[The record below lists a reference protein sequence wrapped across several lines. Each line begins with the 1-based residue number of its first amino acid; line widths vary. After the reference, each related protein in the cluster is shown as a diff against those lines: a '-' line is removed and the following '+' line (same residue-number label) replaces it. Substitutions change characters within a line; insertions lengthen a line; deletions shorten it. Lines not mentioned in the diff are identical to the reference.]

1 MFAANECRPGTFGP
15 SRISLSK
22 DVSAQQFE
30 LCRDLSLARKAF
42 RQLCP
47 NAPGVYGM
55 WDADGELIYIGK
67 AKRLKTRLLT
77 YFRARDNGDKAHRIL
92 SRARTI
98 GWEQAPDEFGAL
110 VRELELI
117 RRWRPRFNV
126 QGQPGRASRGFICLG
141 RAPAPYFYLAATPS
155 RRTLATFGPVRMGG
169 KSREAVRRLNDHFRL
184 RDCTNERT
192 MAFADQRQLFSIE
205 REAPCLRYE
214 IGTCLGPCIGAC
226 TRRQYS
232 ARARSGK
239 EFLSGKDL
247 RLLDRLRGE
256 MQTASLNQ
264 QFEVAA
270 HLRDTCELLEG
281 LVSNL
286 ERLKHVRAEY
296 FFVYPVATH
305 DVREAWYLIR
315 GGNVIQC
322 VQAPRCNKSAAK
334 ASRAIE
340 RVFANKENL
349 GPVADD
355 YSETLL
361 TAAWFRRHPEEID
374 RVLSPAEALQ
384 RCQTAAA
391 EAHAA
396 DMQGVAV

>member
-1 MFAANECRPGTFGP
+1 MFASNECRPGTFGP
-15 SRISLSK
+15 SRICLST
-22 DVSAQQFE
+22 DVTVEQFE
-30 LCRDLSLARKAF
+30 LSRNRSEARKTF

-55 WDADGELIYIGK
+55 WDPDGELIYVGK

-77 YFRARDNGDKAHRIL
+77 YFRARDDGDKAHRIL
-92 SRARTI
+92 SRAQTI
-98 GWEQAPDEFGAL
+98 GWEQTPDEFGAL

-169 KSREAVRRLNDHFRL
+169 KSREAVRRLNDLFRL

-192 MAFADQRQLFSIE
+192 MAFADQRELFLVE
-205 REAPCLRYE
+205 REGPCLRYE
-214 IGTCLGPCIGAC
+214 IGTCLAPCIGAC

-232 ARARSGK
+232 ARARSAK
-239 EFLSGKDL
+239 DFLSGKDV
-247 RLLDRLRGE
+247 RLLDRIRGE
-256 MQTASLNQ
+256 MQTASLHQ
-264 QFEVAA
+264 QFELAA

-281 LVSNL
+281 LISNL

-305 DVREAWYLIR
+305 DAAEAWYLIR

-322 VQAPRCNKSAAK
+322 IQAPGCNRSAAQ

-340 RVFANKENL
+340 RVFAGKENL
-349 GPVADD
+349 GPIADD

-361 TAAWFRRHPEEID
+361 TAAWFRRHPREIEQ
-374 RVLSPAEALQ
+374 VLAPALALQ
-384 RCQTAAA
+384 RCEAAAA
-391 EAHAA
+391 EHFAA
-396 DMQGVAV
+396 DVKHVAV

>member
-1 MFAANECRPGTFGP
+1 
-15 SRISLSK
+15 
-22 DVSAQQFE
+22 
-30 LCRDLSLARKAF
+30 
-42 RQLCP
+42 
-47 NAPGVYGM
+47 M
-55 WDADGELIYIGK
+55 WDADGELIYVGK

-77 YFRARDNGDKAHRIL
+77 YFRARDDGDKAHRIL

-98 GWEQAPDEFGAL
+98 GWEQTPDEFGAL

-141 RAPAPYFYLAATPS
+141 RSPAPYFYLAATPS

-169 KSREAVRRLNDHFRL
+169 KSREAVRRLNDLFRL

-192 MAFADQRQLFSIE
+192 MAFADQRELFSVE
-205 REAPCLRYE
+205 REGPCLRYE
-214 IGTCLGPCIGAC
+214 IGTCLAPCIGAC

-232 ARARSGK
+232 ARARSAK
-239 EFLSGKDL
+239 DFLSGKDV

-256 MQTASLNQ
+256 MQSASFNQ
-264 QFEVAA
+264 QFELAA

-281 LVSNL
+281 LISNL

-305 DVREAWYLIR
+305 DANEAWYLIR

-322 VQAPRCNKSAAK
+322 IQAPVCNHSATQAG
-334 ASRAIE
+334 RAIE
-340 RVFANKENL
+340 RVYAGKENL

-361 TAAWFRRHPEEID
+361 TAAWFRRHPGEIEQ
-374 RVLSPAEALQ
+374 VLSPTEALH
-384 RCQTAAA
+384 RCETAADQ
-391 EAHAA
+391 HRAA
-396 DMQGVAV
+396 DMREIVV